1 MMLTNTNNPDIP
13 KEKRLTEDGV
23 IAQSTVFLL
32 AGYETTSNALA
43 LVCHHLATE
52 PGIQE
57 KVKIKKTS
65 QCMLLFILMSKRK

>member
-13 KEKRLTEDGV
+13 EEKRLTEDEV

-32 AGYETTSNALA
+32 AGYETTSNSLA
-43 LVCHHLATE
+43 FVCHHLATE

-57 KVKIKKTS
+57 KV
-65 QCMLLFILMSKRK
+65 L